1 MTTAAILTAAGSGS
15 RLGYDEPKALVGL
28 GGRPLVAHAARRLVA
43 SGVVDV
49 LVVTAPRARADDV
62 TRALAVEDL
71 PIPVRV
77 VEGGASRQA
86 SVAAGL
92 AALPQEVDVV
102 LVHDAARALVPP
114 SLVARVAQA
123 VRSGHRAVIP
133 GVPVSDTIKQVGE
146 VSVEGAPVLAT
157 VSRDRL
163 RAVQTPQGFSREL
176 VDRAH
181 VAGLVR
187 AASEATAATDD
198 AALVEAIGIGVWLVD
213 GAEDAFKITT
223 PRDLAA
229 AELALAGHLAVDE
242 LEQVEAALVALR
254 AERRSPVP
262 EGRDRS
268 PAPEGRD
275 RSPVP
280 EGREPTESD
289 AVPDDEAAS

>member
-15 RLGYDEPKALVGL
+15 RLGHDEPKALVGL
-28 GGRPLVAHAARRLVA
+28 CGRPLVAHAARRLVA
-43 SGVVDV
+43 SGAVDL

-62 TRALAVEDL
+62 ARLLAAEDL
-71 PIPVRV
+71 PVPVTV

-92 AALPQEVDVV
+92 AVLPQEIDVV
-102 LVHDAARALVPP
+102 LIHDAARALVPP
-114 SLVARVAQA
+114 SLVARVARA

-146 VSVEGAPVLAT
+146 MSDDGAPVLAT

-198 AALVEAIGIGVWLVD
+198 AALVEAIGVAVWLVD

-229 AELALAGHLAVDE
+229 AELVLTGRLAVDE
-242 LEQVEAALVALR
+242 LDPVDRALVALR
-254 AERRSPVP
+254 SERRSSAT
-262 EGRDRS
+262 ED
-268 PAPEGRD
+268 
-275 RSPVP
+275 
-280 EGREPTESD
+280 REPTESD
-289 AVPDDEAAS
+289 AGPVDEAAS